1 MGLSWAYS
9 PSPASNE
16 AVAEAAFDAS
26 LALQG
31 SPAHLDTASIYFSPG
46 MKHNEE
52 LIAQAIKKHG
62 RNSFIIAD
70 KIGITG
76 ASLQSKQTPDDLVAQ
91 LDESLKRLNTTYIDL
106 LYLNRPSPSINIQD
120 TMRVF
125 KKFVDQ
131 GKVKYVGLIEATAE
145 DIIKSNEVCPLSA
158 IQMEYSLQSRDIEE
172 SVIPAARQLGIGIV
186 AYSPLGRGMLSG
198 SVPSRESLGAK
209 DYRKM
214 TPRFSEANFQAN
226 LQAAKKL
233 AQIAGRLNITPAQLA
248 LAWVHNK
255 GKDIVPIPGSTKV
268 ERIKENIEA
277 ASITL
282 SKDVM
287 DEIEREVPQ
296 AVGMRYPNNHG
307 TFNARQVLQSKKQ

>member
-1 MGLSWAYS
+1 MGLSWGYS
-9 PSPASNE
+9 PPAASNE
-16 AVAEAAFDAS
+16 AVAEAVFDAS
-26 LALQG
+26 LSLQG
-31 SPAHLDTASIYFSPG
+31 SPAHLDTAILYATPG
-46 MKHNEE
+46 MKHNQE
-52 LIAQAIKKHG
+52 LVGQAIKKHG
-62 RNSFIIAD
+62 RNAFIIAD
-70 KIGITG
+70 KIGVVGPTF
-76 ASLQSKQTPDDLVAQ
+76 QNKQTEADLVAQ

-106 LYLNRPSPSINIQD
+106 LYLNRPNPSINIQD

-172 SVIPAARQLGIGIV
+172 SVIPTARQLGIGIV

-198 SVPSRESLGAK
+198 SVPTRDSLGAK

-226 LQAAKKL
+226 LQAAKNLEPIAAKL
-233 AQIAGRLNITPAQLA
+233 KVTPAQLA

-255 GKDIVPIPGSTKV
+255 GNDIVPIPGSTKV
-268 ERIKENIEA
+268 ERIKENIHA
-277 ASITL
+277 ASIKLT
-282 SKDVM
+282 KDLM
-287 DEIEREVPQ
+287 DEIERAVPQ

-307 TFNARQVLQSKKQ
+307 TFNARQVLQTKK